1 MEEERIKPN
10 ENSYLPN
17 KYPDIWEK
25 TQKMFNTEIKSIQ
38 ELNNLFYE
46 GKSNFLEELEKSF
59 PEDGE
64 KFLKVYNNICKL
76 VLDTNNIFPNGEIN
90 ILKSNTSD
98 KIKLTR
104 KEVALIFILGF
115 FNIFFLDIEKTNIQI
130 RYDFYQVIH
139 SVNGPGFAKGRSFI
153 NYMNVIGKWLEENN
167 PILDEK
173 VTYLRENRNIDMKNF
188 ENIKKLCDIEIIEQG
203 SMFNTEAKFCV
214 DFANKYIGGGALSGG
229 CVQEEILFAVEPE
242 AIVSMFL
249 MEVMEDNDAIRIDNL
264 IQYSNYS
271 GYAQSFKYE
280 ETAINE
286 EKLIKHNIIA
296 IDAVCSYSGGVDRDS
311 VLRDLIKAYVGF
323 NLINFDDKDVSK
335 LDKTISSGNWGCGAF
350 GGDYE
355 LKFIQQWL
363 AATYAGVEKLYYYTF
378 GRKEMNKVIKNL
390 EKIKSLIPADLYESI
405 TETELIKG
413 EVLDIILKADINNNK
428 NKGKIKG
435 KEKKNK
441 KKKICNIF

>member
-203 SMFNTEAKFCV
+203 SMFNTEAKF
-214 DFANKYIGGGALSGG
+214 
-229 CVQEEILFAVEPE
+229 
-242 AIVSMFL
+242 
-249 MEVMEDNDAIRIDNL
+249 
-264 IQYSNYS
+264 
-271 GYAQSFKYE
+271 
-280 ETAINE
+280 
-286 EKLIKHNIIA
+286 
-296 IDAVCSYSGGVDRDS
+296 
-311 VLRDLIKAYVGF
+311 
-323 NLINFDDKDVSK
+323 
-335 LDKTISSGNWGCGAF
+335 
-350 GGDYE
+350 
-355 LKFIQQWL
+355 
-363 AATYAGVEKLYYYTF
+363 
-378 GRKEMNKVIKNL
+378 
-390 EKIKSLIPADLYESI
+390 
-405 TETELIKG
+405 
-413 EVLDIILKADINNNK
+413 
-428 NKGKIKG
+428 
-435 KEKKNK
+435 
-441 KKKICNIF
+441 